1 MPKQPF
7 TIYRVIRIDGQFD
20 TSKQDDADEA
30 IELAIQKVIS
40 DALSHFHTIEDGVE
54 VTDITDCGDS
64 I

>member
-20 TSKQDDADEA
+20 TSKQESADGT
-30 IELAIQKVIS
+30 IELAIQKVIN
-40 DALSHFHTIEDGVE
+40 DALSHSHTIEDGVE